1 METIA
6 TVKSPLLTMVRY
18 QMISGQDN
26 LTINRFVRFHKYLVY
41 KCETT
46 QVLKAFLDL
55 LWV

>member
-1 METIA
+1 METV
-6 TVKSPLLTMVRY
+6 TRVKSPLLTMVRY
-18 QMISGQDN
+18 QMISGQDDVPTTR
-26 LTINRFVRFHKYLVY
+26 LLRFHKYLVY